1 MSDLVKSAREIVQE
15 DLAITWPKDLARGV
29 GGGDNRRLGG
39 AETVISTDPL
49 FTFLGLR
56 VSLEEWQSEAP
67 LIWYHGSPVNGL
79 IYLDPDRAKAHT
91 PFIAVYGVYLSRY
104 VETARVFG
112 RFVYRVKIPDRTL
125 LVPDPDIQELTKGD
139 YLAVVYQGEI
149 FDVTQIT
156 DPKELIVNA

>member
-1 MSDLVKSAREIVQE
+1 
-15 DLAITWPKDLARGV
+15 
-29 GGGDNRRLGG
+29 
-39 AETVISTDPL
+39 
-49 FTFLGLR
+49 
-56 VSLEEWQSEAP
+56 
-67 LIWYHGSPVNGL
+67 
-79 IYLDPDRAKAHT
+79 
-91 PFIAVYGVYLSRY
+91 